1 MNRFIGSL
9 DKCMHFAGILALCG
23 CQSSLLGDWS
33 GTCTL
38 EDANQEAWIDVN
50 NQVERD
56 NGYLLEGSLSIE
68 TWEED
73 SFDGPMIGDHNGKYV
88 MFRTSF
94 ETESGPY
101 QFRIETERVGQTLEG
116 DCIIQAPDSVGSLV
130 GKIDLE
136 R

>member
-1 MNRFIGSL
+1 MNRFVWI
-9 DKCMHFAGILALCG
+9 FVLCG

-33 GTCTL
+33 GTCLL
-38 EDANQEAWIDVN
+38 EDANQEAWIEVR
-50 NQVERD
+50 NQVQRD
-56 NGYLLEGSLSIE
+56 NGYLLEGTLDIT
-68 TWEED
+68 TWEDDIFE
-73 SFDGPMIGDHNGKYV
+73 GNMIGDHNGKYV

-130 GKIDLE
+130 GAIDLE

>member
-1 MNRFIGSL
+1 MNRFVWI
-9 DKCMHFAGILALCG
+9 FALCG

-33 GTCTL
+33 GTCLL
-38 EDANQEAWIDVN
+38 EDANQEAWIEVR
-50 NQVERD
+50 NQVQRD
-56 NGYLLEGSLSIE
+56 NGYLLEGTLDIT
-68 TWEED
+68 TWEDDIFEG
-73 SFDGPMIGDHNGKYV
+73 SMIGDHNGKYV

-130 GKIDLE
+130 GAIDLE